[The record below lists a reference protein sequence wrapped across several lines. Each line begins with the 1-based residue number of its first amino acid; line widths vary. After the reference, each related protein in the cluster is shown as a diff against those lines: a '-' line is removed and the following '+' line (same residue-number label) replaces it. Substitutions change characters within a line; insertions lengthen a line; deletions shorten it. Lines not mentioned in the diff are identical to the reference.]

1 MEKRKATSSF
11 QRRRTLSFTAEEN
24 KRIANRDRRN
34 LRFRMHA
41 AAVLR
46 RQAHHRRSERPEHAE
61 IATTWGLRKHH
72 FRVVKRTGHLAPLSE
87 PTPGNPAR
95 HRSPERT
102 TMIVK
107 KLKRTSFKKSRSVM
121 IGGLVDYILAGHD
134 DRDKD
139 KHTITEAQIF

>member
-1 MEKRKATSSF
+1 MRRLFFGGRPIIAGANDQSMRKL
-11 QRRRTLSFTAEEN
+11 QRLG
-24 KRIANRDRRN
+24 
-34 LRFRMHA
+34 
-41 AAVLR
+41 
-46 RQAHHRRSERPEHAE
+46 
-61 IATTWGLRKHH
+61 GLRKHH

-87 PTPGNPAR
+87 PAPGNPAR

-134 DRDKD
+134 DRGKD